1 MVEEHTLYHGTSW
14 EVAQIIKREGF
25 KPSVGGCLGAGTY
38 VARADKA
45 SRFAATCS
53 RHGGDAGAVVEVR
66 ITFARAKYVRYND
79 STWQAEGFD
88 ACRAERTSASEHP
101 EWCLKSPSQVV
112 VKEIRKVHCGVDR
125 PAFEGEALSLGGV
138 RHLAS
143 RAELSEVYFSE
154 QDAVVSFAADAH
166 APRSARLHVYFQT
179 GTVCCAFEH
188 PRQGPMH
195 AVRRKVD
202 SNALELLFREARASS
217 SGSCSCHGPPTGA
230 KRSASGACH
239 CNDRA
244 KKPRHD
250 MPGADTIACPELAG
264 EWRPAHPSL
273 WTRPHQGQHPGT
285 VERWETSGRCKYQTE
300 LQGGEIVVT
309 SKYVDP
315 LTGLLEYKCKG
326 VSGSAC
332 RAPQLLLRWNPD
344 GTRSWDLGAW
354 GVEYWQK
361 VKDAGGE
368 AHSAPPSAHVERPIH
383 FRWAAFSARDKAV
396 TGMPVVWCEPK
407 TAHAEIAN
415 AAQLVGK
422 MVVVQRGE
430 CSFQVKTERLA
441 EAGAQAHLLDSLRWS
456 TCLGCTLVGLV
467 H

>member
-79 STWQAEGFD
+79 STLQAEGFD

-250 MPGADTIACPELAG
+250 L
-264 EWRPAHPSL
+264 
-273 WTRPHQGQHPGT
+273 PGT
-285 VERWETSGRCKYQTE
+285 
-300 LQGGEIVVT
+300 
-309 SKYVDP
+309 
-315 LTGLLEYKCKG
+315 
-326 VSGSAC
+326 
-332 RAPQLLLRWNPD
+332 
-344 GTRSWDLGAW
+344 
-354 GVEYWQK
+354 
-361 VKDAGGE
+361 
-368 AHSAPPSAHVERPIH
+368 
-383 FRWAAFSARDKAV
+383 
-396 TGMPVVWCEPK
+396 
-407 TAHAEIAN
+407 
-415 AAQLVGK
+415 
-422 MVVVQRGE
+422 
-430 CSFQVKTERLA
+430 
-441 EAGAQAHLLDSLRWS
+441 S
-456 TCLGCTLVGLV
+456 TCLREAMAGREEDEVKATLQKLRNEVQEAEAVLKDYRLRREEEERSAAERRKKEEEEEARRMAAEAARIAFANAVAAEAARVAAVKAARDARGRGYEFLLAQSDHCDKCMDETV
-467 H
+467 KVCV